1 MNAATNPPLEEA
13 AALDGPAAA
22 RLTGLSAKT
31 LDRRAL
37 EGEPVGRIK
46 IGRRVLFHRATLVA
60 WMACKANPQTEPTP
74 DNATH
79 APPFCQSRWP
89 WGVYLWILAGGFG

>member
-1 MNAATNPPLEEA
+1 MIAVTNPPLEES

-31 LDRRAL
+31 LERRAL

-46 IGRRVLFHRATLVA
+46 IGRRVLFHRATLIA
-60 WMACKANPQTEPTP
+60 WLAEKAQPQS
-74 DNATH
+74 ASSAH
-79 APPFCQSRWP
+79 
-89 WGVYLWILAGGFG
+89 